1 VLNLTRTRRNI
12 QGKRSTRRKV
22 MTDMKN
28 ILNEWRGFVNES
40 GLNRILKHIIEH
52 DCVVITAFRDDTSDD
67 SKCTDKAVIG
77 GDNLERNRDLKATL
91 LGLGYGVTKVDG
103 SYIEDFNTPLAKEVK
118 EDSLFCV
125 NLNDDTDFVDRLAA
139 LGEKFCQDSI
149 IVFPKGGK
157 GAHLIGT
164 NNAEFPGYG
173 EKSMTGDLSMGQ
185 EAEFMTRINN
195 RPFTTK
201 EGVELETYNQLPRL
215 QRMAVRAIQKRILEE

>member
-1 VLNLTRTRRNI
+1 
-12 QGKRSTRRKV
+12 

-28 ILNEWRGFVNES
+28 IINEWRGFINES
-40 GLNRILKHIIEH
+40 GLSRIYKHIMEH
-52 DCVVITAFRDDTSDD
+52 DCVVITAFRDDANDD

-77 GDNLERNRDLKATL
+77 GDNMERNRDLKATL

-103 SYIEDFNTPLAKEVK
+103 SYIEDFETPLAKEVK
-118 EDSLFCV
+118 ENSLFCV
-125 NLNDDTDFVDRLAA
+125 NLNDDADFVERLAS

-149 IVFPKGGK
+149 IVFPKGGQ

-173 EKSMTGDLSMGQ
+173 KKSMQGDLSMGQ
-185 EAEFMTRINN
+185 EAEFMTRIKN

-201 EGVELETYNQLPRL
+201 ESVELETYNQLPRL

>member
-1 VLNLTRTRRNI
+1 M
-12 QGKRSTRRKV
+12 SE
-22 MTDMKN
+22 MKN
-28 ILNEWRGFVNES
+28 IINEWRGFINES
-40 GLNRILKHIIEH
+40 GLSRIYKHIMEH
-52 DCVVITAFRDDTSDD
+52 DCVVITAFRDDTNDD

-77 GDNLERNRDLKATL
+77 GDNMERNRDLKATL

-103 SYIEDFNTPLAKEVK
+103 SYIEDFGTPLAKEVK
-118 EDSLFCV
+118 ENSLFCV
-125 NLNDDTDFVDRLAA
+125 NLNDDADFVERLAS

-149 IVFPKGGK
+149 IVFPKGGE

-173 EKSMTGDLSMGQ
+173 EKSMQGDLSMGQ
-185 EAEFMTRINN
+185 EAEFMTRIKN

-201 EGVELETYNQLPRL
+201 ESVELETYNQLPRL